1 LEEKKMETLVL
12 EKKGHF
18 CWVKLNRPD
27 ALNALNTQMAKD
39 LLEASQEAALDRDLW
54 VLGLTTTSE
63 KSFGVGADL
72 KERNQ
77 MSVADLARQRVLFV
91 RTMNALR
98 AIPQPVIAGVK
109 GFALGG
115 GFEMALAADIIV
127 AGENA
132 QFGLP
137 EVRVGLIPGNGG
149 TQNLPRV
156 VGKMRAKEMIF
167 TGKRISAPEAMVLG
181 IVSRVVPVA
190 KVEETVLQVAE
201 EICANS
207 PISVRQAKRA
217 VDLGME
223 VDLNTGFQIEI
234 EAYNVNLVTEDRQE
248 GIRAFNEKRPP
259 KWQNR

>member
-1 LEEKKMETLVL
+1 METLVL

-18 CWVKLNRPD
+18 CWLKLNRPD
-27 ALNALNTQMAKD
+27 VLNALNTQMAKD
-39 LLEASQEAALDRDLW
+39 LLEACQEAALDRDLW
-54 VLGLTTTSE
+54 VVGLTTTSE

-77 MSVADLARQRVLFV
+77 MSVADLARQRVLFL

-149 TQNLPRV
+149 TQNLPRI

-167 TGKRISAPEAMVLG
+167 TGKRISAPEAMALG
-181 IVSRVVPVA
+181 IVSKVVPVA
-190 KVEETVLQVAE
+190 KVEEAVLQLAE

-207 PISVRQAKRA
+207 PIAVRQAKRA

-234 EAYNVNLVTEDRQE
+234 EAYNVNLATEDRRE

>member
-1 LEEKKMETLVL
+1 METLVT
-12 EKKGHF
+12 ERKGHF
-18 CWVKLNRPD
+18 CWVKLNRPE

-39 LLEASQEAALDRDLW
+39 LLETCQEAALDREVW
-54 VLGLTTTSE
+54 VVGLTTTSA

-72 KERNQ
+72 KERSQ

-91 RTMNALR
+91 RAMNALR

-127 AGENA
+127 AGDNA

-156 VGKMRAKEMIF
+156 IGKMRAKEMIF
-167 TGKRISAPEAMVLG
+167 TGKRIGAQEALAMG

-190 KVEETVLQVAE
+190 QVEDTVFNLAE

-207 PISVRQAKRA
+207 PIAVRQAKRA

-223 VDLNTGFQIEI
+223 ADLNTGLQIEI

-259 KWQNR
+259 KWRNR

>member
-54 VLGLTTTSE
+54 VVGLTTTSE

-167 TGKRISAPEAMVLG
+167 TGKRISAPEAMALG

>member
-1 LEEKKMETLVL
+1 METLVW
-12 EKKGHF
+12 EKKGHL
-18 CWVKLNRPD
+18 CWLKLNRPE

-39 LLEASQEAALDRDLW
+39 LLEACQEAALDREVW
-54 VLGLTTTSE
+54 VVGLTTTSE

-72 KERNQ
+72 KERNR
-77 MSVADLARQRVLFV
+77 MSVEDLARQRVLFV
-91 RTMNALR
+91 RAMNAMR

-115 GFEMALAADIIV
+115 GFEMALAADVIV

-156 VGKMRAKEMIF
+156 IGKMRAKEMIF
-167 TGKRISAPEAMVLG
+167 TGKRISALEAMAMG
-181 IVSRVVPVA
+181 IVTKVVPVA
-190 KVEETVLQVAE
+190 QVEETVLQLAE

-207 PISVRQAKRA
+207 PIAVRQAKRA
-217 VDLGME
+217 IDLGME
-223 VDLNTGFQIEI
+223 VDLNTGLQLEM

-248 GIRAFNEKRPP
+248 GIRAFNEKRQP

>member
-1 LEEKKMETLVL
+1 METLVL

-54 VLGLTTTSE
+54 VVGLTTTSE

>member
-1 LEEKKMETLVL
+1 METLVL
-12 EKKGHF
+12 ERKGHF
-18 CWVKLNRPD
+18 CWLKLNRPD

-39 LLEASQEAALDRDLW
+39 LLEASQEVALDREVW
-54 VLGLTTTSE
+54 VVGLTTTSE

-72 KERNQ
+72 KERNR
-77 MSVADLARQRVLFV
+77 MSVEDLARQRVLFV
-91 RTMNALR
+91 RTMNSVR

-115 GFEMALAADIIV
+115 GFEMALAADIVV

-156 VGKMRAKEMIF
+156 IGRMRAREMIF
-167 TGKRISAPEAMVLG
+167 TGKRINAQEAMALG
-181 IVSRVVPVA
+181 IVSKVVPLPQ
-190 KVEETVLQVAE
+190 VEETVLKLAE

-207 PISVRQAKRA
+207 PIAVRQAKRA
-217 VDLGME
+217 VNLGME
-223 VDLNTGFQIEI
+223 VDLNTGLQIEI
-234 EAYNVNLVTEDRQE
+234 EAYHVNMVTEDRQE
-248 GIRAFNEKRPP
+248 GIRAFNEKRQPQW
-259 KWQNR
+259 KNR

>member
-1 LEEKKMETLVL
+1 METLVL
-12 EKKGHF
+12 EKKGHL
-18 CWVKLNRPD
+18 CWLKLNRPE

-39 LLEASQEAALDRDLW
+39 LLEACQEIALDREVW
-54 VLGLTTTSE
+54 VVGLTTTSE

-72 KERNQ
+72 KERNR
-77 MSVADLARQRVLFV
+77 MSVEDLARQRVLFV
-91 RTMNALR
+91 RAMNAMR
-98 AIPQPVIAGVK
+98 AIPQPLIAGVK

-156 VGKMRAKEMIF
+156 IGKMRAKEMIF
-167 TGKRISAPEAMVLG
+167 TGKRISALEAMAMG
-181 IVSRVVPVA
+181 IVTKVVPVA
-190 KVEETVLQVAE
+190 QVEETVLKLAE
-201 EICANS
+201 EIWVNS
-207 PISVRQAKRA
+207 PIAVRQAKRA
-217 VDLGME
+217 INLGME
-223 VDLNTGFQIEI
+223 VDLNTALQIEM

-248 GIRAFNEKRPP
+248 GIRAFNEKRQP

>member
-1 LEEKKMETLVL
+1 METLVL

-18 CWVKLNRPD
+18 CWIKLNRPD
-27 ALNALNTQMAKD
+27 AMNALNTKMA
-39 LLEASQEAALDRDLW
+39 LELDQTVQEAVLDRDIW
-54 VLGLTTTSE
+54 VVGLTTTSE
-63 KSFGVGADL
+63 KVFGVGADL
-72 KERNQ
+72 KERKD
-77 MSVADLARQRVLFV
+77 MSVEDLARQRVLFV
-91 RTMNALR
+91 RAMNSVR

-115 GFEMALAADIIV
+115 GLELALSADIII

-149 TQNLPRV
+149 TQTLPRA

-167 TGKRISAPEAMVLG
+167 TGKRISAQEALAMG
-181 IVSRVVPVA
+181 IINRVVPVA
-190 KVEETVLQVAE
+190 QVEEAVLKLAE
-201 EICANS
+201 EICAHS
-207 PISVRQAKRA
+207 PIAVRQAKRA
-217 VDLGME
+217 VNLGME
-223 VDLNTGFQIEI
+223 VDLTTGLQIEI

-259 KWQNR
+259 NWKNR